1 MLKALIEKEI
11 RDIIGSTKFIVTF
24 AVCVVLAFLS
34 FYVGAGNY
42 KISRA
47 QYEAA
52 KSQNLRQFEGLTDW
66 FNVQSTRIFLPPQP
80 AAVLVSGISNDIGRT
95 IEVQGRGDLA
105 SEDSKYGDEPLFAA
119 FRFLDLEFLFQLV
132 LALFA
137 ILLGYDAISGEK
149 ERGTLRLTFANAVPR
164 ATFIA
169 GKLIGS
175 AIAMVVPLVLALAAA
190 SLLLPVL
197 GVPMAGSDWARLGLV
212 ILVGILYLTAILAL
226 SILASALTHRSS
238 TSFLML
244 LVIWVGSVM
253 IIPRAAVLMAGRA
266 VEVPSLDD
274 INTQKSK
281 FAAQVFAEDAE
292 KMNSFKPTA
301 AGNIDSMMKEVNDF
315 MGKLGDNRDAK
326 RREFGGRLDEQR
338 RNKQRVQE
346 RLALGLARVSP
357 ATSLSLALASISGT
371 SLTLKDRYLDGALAY
386 QRDFAAFQTKKLGAP
401 IGGRMVRIG
410 HDTKDGEKPKP
421 IDVSEIPVFNYTPEP
436 LGHSLGGALV
446 DIGLLLTFNLLLFG
460 GAFAAFLRYDLR

>member
-1 MLKALIEKEI
+1 MLKAIIEKEI
-11 RDIIGSTKFIVTF
+11 RDIVGSTKFIVTF

-42 KISRA
+42 KISQA

-52 KSQNLRQFEGLTDW
+52 KAQNLRQYEGLTDW

-175 AIAMVVPLVLALAAA
+175 AIAMVVPLVIALAAA

-212 ILVGILYLTAILAL
+212 LLVGILYLTAVLAL
-226 SILASALTHRSS
+226 SILASALTHRSA

-253 IIPRAAVLMAGRA
+253 IIPRAAVLIAGRA
-266 VEVPSLDD
+266 VDVPSLDD

-292 KMNSFKPTA
+292 KMNSFQPKATKDA
-301 AGNIDSMMKEVNDF
+301 DSMMKEINDF
-315 MGKLGDNRDAK
+315 MSKLGDDREAK

-338 RNKQRVQE
+338 RNRQQVQE
-346 RLALGLARVSP
+346 RMALGLARVSP

-371 SLTLKDRYLDGALAY
+371 SLSLKDRYLDGALAY
-386 QRDFAAFQTKKLGAP
+386 QRDFAEFQTKKLGAP
-401 IGGRMVRIG
+401 IGGRIIRIG
-410 HDTKDGEKPKP
+410 HDSKETEKPKP
-421 IDVSEIPVFNYTPEP
+421 IDVSEIPVFTYTPEP
-436 LGHSLGGALV
+436 LSHSFGGALV